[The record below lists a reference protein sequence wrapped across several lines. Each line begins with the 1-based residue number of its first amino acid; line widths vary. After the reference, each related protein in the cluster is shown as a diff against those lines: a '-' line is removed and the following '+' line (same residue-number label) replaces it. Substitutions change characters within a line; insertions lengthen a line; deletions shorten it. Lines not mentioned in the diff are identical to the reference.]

1 MLSRDPVIGLLYH
14 FEIKGKG
21 EGVVSN
27 SWRIIFS
34 AASFDA
40 ESDEFGLGLVIPLE
54 IGMVMKGIGCCEL
67 LVIGS

>member
-54 IGMVMKGIGCCEL
+54 IGMVMK
-67 LVIGS
+67 